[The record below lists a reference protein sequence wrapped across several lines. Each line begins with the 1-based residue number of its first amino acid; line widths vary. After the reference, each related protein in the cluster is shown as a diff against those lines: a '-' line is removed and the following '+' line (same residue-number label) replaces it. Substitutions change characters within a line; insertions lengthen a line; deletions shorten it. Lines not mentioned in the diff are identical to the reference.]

1 MDLLVMP
8 ITNTV
13 SSSLEVN
20 VPRQTSWHV
29 PRGSYSSTVRSVS
42 LANRLASISTARLVR
57 LVFTVNVPGSNLD
70 YLAKIELRLDFN
82 EGSELS
88 AMGVFTP

>member
-1 MDLLVMP
+1 MDLLVMS

-29 PRGSYSSTVRSVS
+29 PRGSYSSTGLV
-42 LANRLASISTARLVR
+42 NRLASNSTTRLVR
-57 LVFTVNVPGSNLD
+57 LIFTVNVPGSNLD